1 MPRHMLR
8 LWAIVVIVI
17 ITPIVIQVGFVFAK
31 EYAPFLAV
39 LLMFV
44 FWTYLSAVTYFVF
57 RAMGR
62 MFGDR

>member
-1 MPRHMLR
+1 MLR
-8 LWAIVVIVI
+8 LWAIVVIVF
-17 ITPIVIQVGFVFAK
+17 ITPIVIQVSIVFAK
-31 EYAPFLAV
+31 EYGPYLAI

-57 RAMGR
+57 RAIGR